1 MELHSLEN
9 RVLGFGR
16 GTAGALVVKLY
27 RPGSWDRFAIEE
39 EHAFA
44 SELRRGGVAVA
55 QPLAL
60 ASGSTIGR
68 CDGVWYAAF
77 DWIEGDDR
85 TNQTLD
91 AAEIVGLGRLAG
103 ELHRVGQVRLARHRR
118 SLRPGDQ
125 CRGGA
130 SFLIEGNRVP
140 SALADELGR
149 QSRAILGALEVTA
162 HEPVLR
168 LHGDLGLWNMR
179 WRGRHG
185 PTLIDFDDFGN
196 GPVAQDL
203 ALLVLGIAGV
213 AGGDRPGTAA
223 ARGQVADLLA
233 RGYRQVRPLEPAWQ
247 TTLGPVLA
255 ARRIHVLAWIASRW
269 SEPSFR
275 EKYPDFTSAPRW
287 ERELAEVRR
296 YLAPET

>member
-1 MELHSLEN
+1 
-9 RVLGFGR
+9 
-16 GTAGALVVKLY
+16 
-27 RPGSWDRFAIEE
+27 
-39 EHAFA
+39 
-44 SELRRGGVAVA
+44 
-55 QPLAL
+55 
-60 ASGSTIGR
+60 
-68 CDGVWYAAF
+68 
-77 DWIEGDDR
+77 
-85 TNQTLD
+85 
-91 AAEIVGLGRLAG
+91 
-103 ELHRVGQVRLARHRR
+103 
-118 SLRPGDQ
+118 
-125 CRGGA
+125 
-130 SFLIEGNRVP
+130 
-140 SALADELGR
+140 
-149 QSRAILGALEVTA
+149 
-162 HEPVLR
+162 
-168 LHGDLGLWNMR
+168 MR